1 MIRIL
6 AVLLGLLF
14 GLAGC
19 DGGSYTRNGLQW
31 SYDGKP
37 FTPDDPKTFRALDK
51 HFARDAKRGYCRGS
65 AIEGSDGAS
74 FEALSDHE
82 ARDLRTVYYCD
93 TYRKG
98 QEYWT
103 VRYVRATPIQDAHAP
118 SYRVLGFGYA
128 RDRTRAYEDGVGFTV
143 RDAASFEPLGSQFAR
158 DSERGYFARAEIPG
172 SHGPT
177 FSPIDTAYARDRTSV
192 YHGHIE
198 TGTPGKEPYPV
209 VRTLRGADAAA
220 LRVLGRGY
228 ASDTA
233 HVWYD
238 GAPVLH
244 ADAAS
249 FAVVEDIASDIDAND
264 RTGAWKQ
271 GRKSAAAAAAA
282 PR

>member
-1 MIRIL
+1 MSRVLIL
-6 AVLLGLLF
+6 LLGLLL
-14 GLAGC
+14 GLGGC
-19 DGGSYTRNGLQW
+19 DGSSYTKKGLQW
-31 SYDGKP
+31 SYDGTP
-37 FTPDDPKTFRALDK
+37 FKPDDPKSFRTLDK

-65 AIEGSDGAS
+65 IIDGSDGAS

-98 QEYWT
+98 QEYWAIQ
-103 VRYVRATPIQDAHAP
+103 YVRVRPIQDAHAP
-118 SYRVLGFGYA
+118 TYRVLGLGYA

-177 FSPIDTAYARDRTSV
+177 FSLIDGGYARDRTSA

-198 TGTPGKEPYPV
+198 TDTPNRGPHPV
-209 VRTLRGADAAA
+209 VRTLRGADTPA

-228 ASDTA
+228 ASDA
-233 HVWYD
+233 KHVWYQ

-244 ADAAS
+244 ADAPS
-249 FAVVEDIASDIDAND
+249 FAVVDDVASDTDASD
-264 RTGAWKQ
+264 RTGSWKQ
-271 GRKSAAAAAAA
+271 GRKAAAAT
-282 PR
+282 R

>member
-1 MIRIL
+1 MRRIL
-6 AVLLGLLF
+6 VILLGLLL

-19 DGGSYTRNGLQW
+19 DGSSYTKKGLQW
-31 SYDGKP
+31 SYDGTP
-37 FTPDDPKTFRALDK
+37 FTPADLKTFRALDK

-65 AIEGSDGAS
+65 AIDGSDGAT

-98 QEYWT
+98 QEYWAIQH
-103 VRYVRATPIQDAHAP
+103 VRVIPIQDAHAP
-118 SYRVLGFGYA
+118 SYRVLSLGYA
-128 RDRTRAYEDGVGFTV
+128 RDRSRAYENGVGFAV
-143 RDAASFEPLGSQFAR
+143 RDVASFEPLGSQFAR

-177 FSPIDTAYARDRTSV
+177 FSLIDAGYARDRTSA
-192 YHGHIE
+192 YRGHIE
-198 TGTPGKEPYPV
+198 TDMPNRGPHPV
-209 VRTLRGADAAA
+209 VRTLRGADTAA

-228 ASDTA
+228 ASDA
-233 HVWYD
+233 KHVWYR

-249 FAVVEDIASDIDAND
+249 FAVVDDVASDIDASD
-264 RTGAWKQ
+264 RTGSWKQ
-271 GRKSAAAAAAA
+271 GRRAAAAT
-282 PR
+282 R